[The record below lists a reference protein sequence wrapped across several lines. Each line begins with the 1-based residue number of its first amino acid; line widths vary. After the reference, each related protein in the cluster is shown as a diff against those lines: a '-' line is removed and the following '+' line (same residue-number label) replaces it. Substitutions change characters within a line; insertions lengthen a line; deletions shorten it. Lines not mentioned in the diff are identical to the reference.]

1 MNILQRLARAALCLC
16 CIAIKCNVAFA
27 QAGPP
32 LVTDDPGTPGDGHYE
47 VNFALLV
54 DKTSVASSYEAPLI
68 DFNYGVGDRIQLKLE
83 TPFEVD
89 GSPHRDGVGNG
100 LAGVKWRFL
109 DDGDDSWQISTYP
122 QIEFIYPGANSSRRG
137 LAEPGTGLL
146 VPVEIQHPIG
156 EFEVGVEVG
165 RWLRDELRDSWIG
178 GIVVGRHLSERV
190 EILAEIH
197 DEADVHS
204 GANECLFNL
213 GGRFTL
219 TDRLRL
225 LFSAGR
231 DIHNSLDDNSNF
243 LMYAGLQLT
252 L

>member
-1 MNILQRLARAALCLC
+1 MLRWFVCAALSVCGA
-16 CIAIKCNVAFA
+16 AIDCPLALA

-47 VNFALLV
+47 VNFAVLV
-54 DKTSVASSYEAPLI
+54 DRTAMSSNYEAPLI

-89 GSPHRDGVGNG
+89 GSPRRNGVGNG

-109 DDGDDSWQISTYP
+109 DDGETSWQISTYP
-122 QIEFIYPGANSSRRG
+122 QIEFNYPGANSSQRG
-137 LAEPGTGLL
+137 LANPGTGLL
-146 VPVEIQHPIG
+146 LPVEIQHPIG
-156 EFEVGVEVG
+156 AFEVGVEVG
-165 RWLRDELRDSWIG
+165 RWLRDELPDSWIG
-178 GIVVGRHLSERV
+178 GIVVGRNLSEHV

-197 DEADVHS
+197 DEVDAHS
-204 GANECLFNL
+204 SASEFLFNL

-219 TDRLRL
+219 TDRFRL

-231 DIHNSLDDNSNF
+231 DIHNSLDEKSNF